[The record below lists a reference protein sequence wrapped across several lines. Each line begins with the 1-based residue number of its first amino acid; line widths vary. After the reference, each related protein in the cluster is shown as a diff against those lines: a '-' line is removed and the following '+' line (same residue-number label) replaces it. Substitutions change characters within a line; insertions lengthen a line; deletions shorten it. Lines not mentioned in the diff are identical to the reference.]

1 MKRKTKKRWSN
12 KEIAFLRENYRGLV
26 NKEIT
31 KKINRSR
38 IAIRH
43 KAIRLGLKKDR
54 TIPLKKL
61 PPLAKKPTKIL
72 AWLVGYLL
80 GDGYLTTN
88 YTIGMKTKDNDLKEF
103 YIKKFKEWSKFKQE
117 EFVINREEGEYNDKK
132 KGKVYTCKKKWIVRV
147 CSKEAWQFFKQFS
160 GKPLCSLK
168 FFPREY
174 WKFILKGLWDAEGY
188 ISLNKGGCNIGFSN
202 SNENIS
208 TLYKKICNSLGYY
221 PREYIHNDEIKIVLH
236 RMKDVTDFVNIIG
249 ITIWRK
255 RSKSRNRIMKIK
267 RKIKE
272 IEKRI
277 KIFYKIN
284 KLRETNMGRKE
295 IWERI
300 NNGQIPKSTF
310 DKWLYC
316 YRKPRGYVRI

>member
-12 KEIAFLRENYRGLV
+12 KEIAFLEENYRGLA
-26 NKEIT
+26 NKEIA

-38 IAIRH
+38 ISICH

-54 TIPLKKL
+54 TIPLKRL
-61 PPLAKKPTKIL
+61 PLSAKKPTKIL

-103 YIKKFKEWSKFKQE
+103 YMKKFKEWSKFKQE
-117 EFVINREEGEYNDKK
+117 EFVINREEGKYDDKK
-132 KGKVYTCKKKWIVRV
+132 KGKIYTCRKIWIVRA
-147 CSKEAWQFFKQFS
+147 CSKEAWQFLKQFADE
-160 GKPLCSLK
+160 PFYSLK

-174 WKFILKGLWDAEGY
+174 WKFILKGLWDAEGH
-188 ISLNKGGCNIGFSN
+188 ISPAKGRLDIGFSN

-208 TLYKKICNSLGYY
+208 TLYKKICVSLGYY
-221 PREYIHNDEIKIVLH
+221 PREYVYNGEIKIILH

-249 ITIWRK
+249 ITIGRK
-255 RSKSRNRIMKIK
+255 QSKSRNRIIKIK

-272 IEKRI
+272 IKKRI
-277 KIFYKIN
+277 KIFNKIEEL
-284 KLRETNMGRKE
+284 KGANMERKE

-300 NNGQIPKSTF
+300 NSKQIPKSTF

-316 YRKPRGYVRI
+316 YRKPRGYAKI